1 VLRDATRLVLP
12 RLMRLVLPSRCTRGC
27 QRRCRSKELA
37 AALVHVEG
45 MCDFLQL
52 LHL

>member
-1 VLRDATRLVLP
+1 
-12 RLMRLVLPSRCTRGC
+12 MRLVLPSRCTRGC

-45 MCDFLQL
+45 MCDSLQL